1 MVNIC
6 GSVVFIQNFLKNK
19 KVRRA
24 NKKAENRKKALE
36 MLDEEIEKT
45 KICIEEK
52 ADEESV
58 VIKKDNEKKTDR

>member
-1 MVNIC
+1 M
-6 GSVVFIQNFLKNK
+6 
-19 KVRRA
+19 RRA

-36 MLDEEIEKT
+36 MLDEEIK
-45 KICIEEK
+45 KKQINIEEK